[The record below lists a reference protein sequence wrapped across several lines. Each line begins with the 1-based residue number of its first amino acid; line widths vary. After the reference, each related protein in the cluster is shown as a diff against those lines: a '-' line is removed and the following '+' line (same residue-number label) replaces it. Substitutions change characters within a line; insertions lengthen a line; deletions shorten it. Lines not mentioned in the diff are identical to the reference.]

1 MLRGDAAG
9 AARHEGVARMGGPT
23 HLVVGLLK
31 KPHGVKG
38 DALVFPVTDEP
49 EQAFARGRRLVLLDR
64 EGVPSGAELVIAR
77 SRAYHRAWL
86 LHFEGIEAREQL
98 DALRERHLAM
108 PVAEARP
115 LEAGE
120 FYLHELRGLRVATA
134 GGAPVGTVEEVVE
147 APQGWLLDV
156 AGAERHH
163 LIPFTRAVVQRVDRG
178 EGLVVIEPPAG
189 LLEI

>member
-1 MLRGDAAG
+1 MS
-9 AARHEGVARMGGPT
+9 GPT

-49 EQAFARGRRLVLLDR
+49 AWAFAPGRRLVLLDR
-64 EGVPSGAELVIAR
+64 EGAPSGAELVVAR

-98 DALRERHLAM
+98 EAVRERHLAV
-108 PVAEARP
+108 PADEARP

-120 FYLHELRGLRVATA
+120 FYLHELRGLKVATA
-134 GGAPVGTVEEVVE
+134 AGAAVGRVEDVVE
-147 APQGWLLDV
+147 APQGWLLEV
-156 AGAERHH
+156 AGDGNGRRH
-163 LIPFTRAVVQRVDRG
+163 LIPFTGAVVRRVDRG
-178 EGLVVIEPPAG
+178 AGLVVIEPPPG

>member
-1 MLRGDAAG
+1 
-9 AARHEGVARMGGPT
+9 VGGPT

-38 DALVFPVTDEP
+38 DALIFPVSDEP
-49 EQAFARGRRLVLLDR
+49 ERVFAPGRRLAVMDR
-64 EGVPSGAELVIAR
+64 DGTPTGRELVVAR

-86 LHFEGIEAREQL
+86 LHFEGIETRDDLGAV
-98 DALRERHLAM
+98 RERHLAI
-108 PVAEARP
+108 PVGEARP

-134 GGAPVGTVEEVVE
+134 DGAPVGTVAEVVE

-156 AGAERHH
+156 AGPARHH
-163 LIPFTRAVVQRVDRG
+163 LVPFTRAVVERVDRAA
-178 EGLVVIEPPAG
+178 GLVVITPPAG
-189 LLEI
+189 LLEL

>member
-1 MLRGDAAG
+1 MS
-9 AARHEGVARMGGPT
+9 GPT

-38 DALVFPVTDEP
+38 DALVLPVTDEP
-49 EQAFARGRRLVLLDR
+49 ELAFARGRRLVLLDR
-64 EGVPSGAELVIAR
+64 EGQPSGAELVVAR

-98 DALRERHLAM
+98 EAVRERHLAI
-108 PVAEARP
+108 PVGEARP
-115 LEAGE
+115 LAAGE
-120 FYLHELRGLRVATA
+120 FYLHELKGLRVATA
-134 GGAPVGTVEEVVE
+134 AGAAVGTVEEIVE

-156 AGAERHH
+156 AGEGNGRRH
-163 LIPFTRAVVQRVDRG
+163 LIPFTRAVVRRVDRS

>member
-1 MLRGDAAG
+1 MS
-9 AARHEGVARMGGPT
+9 GPT

-38 DALVFPVTDEP
+38 DALIYPVTDEP
-49 EQAFARGRRLVLLDR
+49 ETVFAVGRRLVVLDKVGQATGR
-64 EGVPSGAELVIAR
+64 EVVVAR

-86 LHFEGIEAREQL
+86 LHFEGIEVREGL
-98 DALRERHLAM
+98 DELRERRLAI
-108 PVAEARP
+108 PVEEARP

-120 FYLHELRGLRVATA
+120 YYMHELVGLKVATA
-134 GGAPVGTVEEVVE
+134 DGTAVGVVAEVVE

-156 AGAERHH
+156 AGATRRH
-163 LIPFTRAVVQRVDRG
+163 LIPFTAGVVARVDRDA
-178 EGLVVIEPPAG
+178 GLVVIEPPAG